1 MADLFSR
8 FVFDPQAGAA
18 SPSRKLPKELVLS
31 SQYTL
36 TFQIGEKYYNLFD
49 IDSISKTLKVEQKKA
64 FRPYGFSHQL
74 MLNNHLGWDIRISG
88 KKSSDGLVDGLVQ
101 QITELNNNPNA
112 FYPRSDKPYGA
123 NPTISLIE
131 EVSNFQVINGKQ
143 TNVVVESYKYN
154 ELILTGFDQEA
165 PEDNSPITYSL
176 SFFARSRVISLGTV
190 KEIGESKIDAVLN
203 SVRGAIN
210 NNPSYR
216 YVPSAYSP
224 GTYGPSSPTEK
235 TTTSAFP
242 EY

>member
-8 FVFDPQAGAA
+8 FVLDPLTGAA
-18 SPSRKLPKELVLS
+18 SPSRKLPKELILS

-36 TFQIGEKYYNLFD
+36 TFLIGEDYYNLFD

-74 MLNNHLGWDIRISG
+74 VLNNHLGWDIRISG
-88 KKSSDGLVDGLVQ
+88 KKSNDGLVDGLVQ

-112 FYPRSDKPYGA
+112 FYPRSNKPYGA

-131 EVSNFQVINGKQ
+131 EVSNFNVVDGKQ
-143 TNVVVESYKYN
+143 KNVVVESYKYN
-154 ELILTGFDQEA
+154 ELILTGFDQEV

-190 KEIGESKIDAVLN
+190 KEIGESKIDAVLF

-216 YVPSAYSP
+216 YIKPVPPAPPASP
-224 GTYGPSSPTEK
+224 AVPTPG
-235 TTTSAFP
+235 APPPFLP
-242 EY
+242 E

>member
-8 FVFDPQAGAA
+8 FVLDPLTGAV

-36 TFQIGEKYYNLFD
+36 TFLIGQDYYNLFD
-49 IDSISKTLKVEQKKA
+49 VDSISKTLKVEQKKA

-74 MLNNHLGWDIRISG
+74 VLNNHLGWDIRISG

-112 FYPRSDKPYGA
+112 SYPRIDKPYGA

-131 EVSNFQVINGKQ
+131 EVSNFEVVDGKQ
-143 TNVVVESYKYN
+143 KNVVTESYRYN
-154 ELILTGFDQEA
+154 ELVLMGFDQEI
-165 PEDNSPITYSL
+165 PDDNSPITYTL
-176 SFFARSRVISLGTV
+176 SFFAKSRIVSPGTV
-190 KEIGESKIDAVLN
+190 KEIGESKLDAVLN
-203 SVRGAIN
+203 SVKESIN

-216 YVPSAYSP
+216 YVAPKPAPPPASPAAPAPSAP
-224 GTYGPSSPTEK
+224 LPPDF
-235 TTTSAFP
+235 A
-242 EY
+242 